1 MTIRTGKWL
10 NISLIED
17 FFFSLLNSKELG
29 KVVVGKKLPDTLS
42 KDTKRITLIDLGRV
56 RDKTGYGSGVVLV
69 FLFSKSADNGE
80 KNVPVMA
87 EMEEFLRTKVAE
99 SRHEHYIISRG
110 STYPDYD
117 STYDMHCNVVEINLS
132 II

>member
-1 MTIRTGKWL
+1 MTGKWL

-56 RDKTGYGSGVVLV
+56 RDKTGYGYGVVLV

-117 STYDMHCNVVEINLS
+117 STYDMHCNVVEINLT

>member
-1 MTIRTGKWL
+1 MTGKWL
-10 NISLIED
+10 NISQIED
-17 FFFSLLNSKELG
+17 FFYTLLNSKELG

-42 KDTKRITLIDLGRV
+42 KGTKRMTLIDLGRV

-69 FLFSKSADNGE
+69 FLFSKSAGNGE

-117 STYDMHCNVVEINLS
+117 STYDMHCNVVEINLT

>member
-1 MTIRTGKWL
+1 MTGKWL
-10 NISLIED
+10 NISQIED
-17 FFFSLLNSKELG
+17 FFFTLLNSKELG

-42 KDTKRITLIDLGRV
+42 KDTKRMTLIDLGRI
-56 RDKTGYGSGVVLV
+56 RDRVGYGSGIVLV
-69 FLFSKSADNGE
+69 FLFSKSAGNGE

-117 STYDMHCNVVEINLS
+117 STYDMHCNVVEINLT
-132 II
+132 IK

>member
-1 MTIRTGKWL
+1 MTGKWL
-10 NISLIED
+10 NISQIED
-17 FFFSLLNSKELG
+17 FFYTLLKSDKLG

-42 KDTKRITLIDLGRV
+42 KGTKRMTLIDLGRV

-69 FLFSKSADNGE
+69 FLFSKSAGNGE

-117 STYDMHCNVVEINLS
+117 STYDMHCNIVEINLT
-132 II
+132 IM

>member
-1 MTIRTGKWL
+1 MTGKWL

-17 FFFSLLNSKELG
+17 FFYTLLNSKELG

-42 KDTKRITLIDLGRV
+42 KDTKRMTLIDLGRV

-69 FLFSKSADNGE
+69 FLFSKSAGNGE

-110 STYPDYD
+110 STYQDYD
-117 STYDMHCNVVEINLS
+117 STYDMHCNVVEINLT

>member
-1 MTIRTGKWL
+1 MTGKWL
-10 NISLIED
+10 NISQIED
-17 FFFSLLNSKELG
+17 FFFTLLNSKELG

-69 FLFSKSADNGE
+69 FLFSKSAGNGE

-117 STYDMHCNVVEINLS
+117 STYDMHCNVVEINLT

>member
-1 MTIRTGKWL
+1 MTGKWL

-17 FFFSLLNSKELG
+17 FFYTLLNSKELG

-42 KDTKRITLIDLGRV
+42 KDTKRMTLIDLGRI
-56 RDKTGYGSGVVLV
+56 RDRVGYGSGVVLV
-69 FLFSKSADNGE
+69 FLFSKSAENGE

-117 STYDMHCNVVEINLS
+117 STYDMHCNVVEINLT

>member
-1 MTIRTGKWL
+1 MTGKWL
-10 NISLIED
+10 NISQIED
-17 FFFSLLNSKELG
+17 FFFTLLNSKEFG

-42 KDTKRITLIDLGRV
+42 KGTKRMTLIDLGRV

-69 FLFSKSADNGE
+69 FLFSKSAGNGE

-117 STYDMHCNVVEINLS
+117 STYDMHCNVVEINLT

>member
-1 MTIRTGKWL
+1 MTGKWL

-42 KDTKRITLIDLGRV
+42 KDTKRMTLIDLGRV

-69 FLFSKSADNGE
+69 FLFSKSAGNGE

-87 EMEEFLRTKVAE
+87 EMEEFLRIKVAE
-99 SRHEHYIISRG
+99 SKHEHYIISRG

-117 STYDMHCNVVEINLS
+117 STYDMHCNVVEINLT

>member
-1 MTIRTGKWL
+1 MTGKWL

-17 FFFSLLNSKELG
+17 FFFSLLNSNELG

-87 EMEEFLRTKVAE
+87 EMDEFLRTKVAE

-117 STYDMHCNVVEINLS
+117 STYDMHCNVVEINLT

>member
-1 MTIRTGKWL
+1 MTGKWL

-69 FLFSKSADNGE
+69 FLFSKSSDNGE

-87 EMEEFLRTKVAE
+87 EMEEFLRTKVTE

-117 STYDMHCNVVEINLS
+117 STYDMHCNVVEINLT

>member
-1 MTIRTGKWL
+1 MTGKWL
-10 NISLIED
+10 NISQIED
-17 FFFSLLNSKELG
+17 FFFTLLNSKELG

-42 KDTKRITLIDLGRV
+42 KGTKRMTLIDLGRV
-56 RDKTGYGSGVVLV
+56 QDKTGYGSGVVLV
-69 FLFSKSADNGE
+69 FLFSKSAGNGE

-117 STYDMHCNVVEINLS
+117 STYDMHCNVVEINLT

>member
-1 MTIRTGKWL
+1 MTGKWL
-10 NISLIED
+10 NISQIED
-17 FFFSLLNSKELG
+17 FFFTLLNSKELG

-42 KDTKRITLIDLGRV
+42 KDTKRMTLIDLGRV
-56 RDKTGYGSGVVLV
+56 QDKTGYGSGVVLV
-69 FLFSKSADNGE
+69 FLFSKSAGNGE

-117 STYDMHCNVVEINLS
+117 STYDMHCNVVEINLT

>member
-1 MTIRTGKWL
+1 MTGKWL
-10 NISLIED
+10 NISQIED
-17 FFFSLLNSKELG
+17 FFFTLLNSKELG

-42 KDTKRITLIDLGRV
+42 KNTKRMTLIDLGRV

-69 FLFSKSADNGE
+69 FLFSKSAGNGE
-80 KNVPVMA
+80 KDVPVMA

-117 STYDMHCNVVEINLS
+117 STYDMHCNVVEINLT

>member
-1 MTIRTGKWL
+1 MTGQWL
-10 NISLIED
+10 NISQIED
-17 FFFSLLNSKELG
+17 FFFTLLNSKELG

-42 KDTKRITLIDLGRV
+42 KDAKRMTLIDLGRV
-56 RDKTGYGSGVVLV
+56 RDRTGYGSGVVLV
-69 FLFSKSADNGE
+69 FLFSKSAGNGE

-117 STYDMHCNVVEINLS
+117 STYDMHCNVVEINLT

>member
-1 MTIRTGKWL
+1 MTGKWL
-10 NISLIED
+10 NISQIED
-17 FFFSLLNSKELG
+17 FFFTMLNSKELG

-42 KDTKRITLIDLGRV
+42 KDIKRMTLIDLGRV

-69 FLFSKSADNGE
+69 FLFSKSAGNGE

-117 STYDMHCNVVEINLS
+117 STYDMHCNVVEINLT

>member
-1 MTIRTGKWL
+1 MTGKWL
-10 NISLIED
+10 NISQIED
-17 FFFSLLNSKELG
+17 FFFTLLNSKELG

-69 FLFSKSADNGE
+69 FLFSKSAGNGE

-87 EMEEFLRTKVAE
+87 EMEEFLRAKVAE

-117 STYDMHCNVVEINLS
+117 STYDMHCNVVEINLT
-132 II
+132 IK

>member
-1 MTIRTGKWL
+1 MTGKWL

-17 FFFSLLNSKELG
+17 FFYTLLNSKELG

-42 KDTKRITLIDLGRV
+42 KDTKRMTLIDLGRV

-69 FLFSKSADNGE
+69 FLFSKSAENGE

-110 STYPDYD
+110 STYQDYH
-117 STYDMHCNVVEINLS
+117 STYDMHCNVVEINLT

>member
-1 MTIRTGKWL
+1 MTGKWL
-10 NISLIED
+10 NISQIED
-17 FFFSLLNSKELG
+17 FFFTLLNSKELG

-42 KDTKRITLIDLGRV
+42 KDTKRMTLIDLGRV

-69 FLFSKSADNGE
+69 FLFSKSAGNGE

-117 STYDMHCNVVEINLS
+117 SIYDMHCNVVEINLT

>member
-1 MTIRTGKWL
+1 MTGQWL
-10 NISLIED
+10 NISQIED
-17 FFFSLLNSKELG
+17 FFFTLLNSKELG

-42 KDTKRITLIDLGRV
+42 KNTKRMTLIDLGRV

-69 FLFSKSADNGE
+69 FLFSKSAGNGE

-117 STYDMHCNVVEINLS
+117 STYDMHCNVVEINLT

>member
-1 MTIRTGKWL
+1 MTGKWL
-10 NISLIED
+10 NISQIED
-17 FFFSLLNSKELG
+17 FFFTLLNSKELG

-42 KDTKRITLIDLGRV
+42 KDTKRMTLIDLGRV

-69 FLFSKSADNGE
+69 FLFSKSAENGE

-117 STYDMHCNVVEINLS
+117 STYDMHCNVVEINLT

>member
-1 MTIRTGKWL
+1 MTGKWL
-10 NISLIED
+10 NISQIED
-17 FFFSLLNSKELG
+17 FFFTLLNSKELG

-42 KDTKRITLIDLGRV
+42 KDTKRMTLIDLGRV

-69 FLFSKSADNGE
+69 FLFSKSAGNGE
-80 KNVPVMA
+80 KDVPVMA

-117 STYDMHCNVVEINLS
+117 STYDMHYNVVEINLT

>member
-1 MTIRTGKWL
+1 MTGQWL

-110 STYPDYD
+110 STYQDYD
-117 STYDMHCNVVEINLS
+117 STYDMHCNVVEINLT

>member
-1 MTIRTGKWL
+1 MTGKWL

-17 FFFSLLNSKELG
+17 FFYTLLNSKELG

-42 KDTKRITLIDLGRV
+42 KNTKRMTLIDLGRV
-56 RDKTGYGSGVVLV
+56 RDKAGYGSGVVLV
-69 FLFSKSADNGE
+69 FLFSKSAGNGE

-87 EMEEFLRTKVAE
+87 EMEEFLRAKVAE

-117 STYDMHCNVVEINLS
+117 STYDMHCNVVEINLT

>member
-1 MTIRTGKWL
+1 MTGKWL
-10 NISLIED
+10 NISQIED
-17 FFFSLLNSKELG
+17 FFFTLLNSKELG

-42 KDTKRITLIDLGRV
+42 KDTKRMTLIDLGRV

-69 FLFSKSADNGE
+69 FLFSKSAGNGE
-80 KNVPVMA
+80 KNVPLMA

-117 STYDMHCNVVEINLS
+117 STYDMHCNVVEINLT

>member
-1 MTIRTGKWL
+1 MTGQWL
-10 NISLIED
+10 NISQIED
-17 FFFSLLNSKELG
+17 FFFTLLNSKELG

-42 KDTKRITLIDLGRV
+42 KDTKRMTLIDLGRV

-69 FLFSKSADNGE
+69 FLFSKSAGNGE
-80 KNVPVMA
+80 KDVPVMA

-117 STYDMHCNVVEINLS
+117 STYDMHCNVVEINLT

>member
-1 MTIRTGKWL
+1 MTGKWL

-17 FFFSLLNSKELG
+17 FFYTLLKSDKLG
-29 KVVVGKKLPDTLS
+29 KVVVGTKLPDTLS

-69 FLFSKSADNGE
+69 FLFSKSAENGE

-87 EMEEFLRTKVAE
+87 EMEEFLRIKVDE
-99 SRHEHYIISRG
+99 SRHEHYIVSRG

-117 STYDMHCNVVEINLS
+117 STYDMHCNVVEINLT

>member
-1 MTIRTGKWL
+1 MTGQWL

-69 FLFSKSADNGE
+69 FLFSKSAGNGE

-110 STYPDYD
+110 STYPDYH
-117 STYDMHCNVVEINLS
+117 STYDMHCNVVEINLT
-132 II
+132 IK

>member
-1 MTIRTGKWL
+1 MTGQWL

-42 KDTKRITLIDLGRV
+42 KDTNRITLIDLGRV

-117 STYDMHCNVVEINLS
+117 STYDMHCNVVEINLT

>member
-1 MTIRTGKWL
+1 MTGKWL

-87 EMEEFLRTKVAE
+87 EMEEFLRTRVAE

-117 STYDMHCNVVEINLS
+117 STYDMHCNVVEINLT

>member
-1 MTIRTGKWL
+1 MTGKWL

-17 FFFSLLNSKELG
+17 FFFSLLNSNELG

-42 KDTKRITLIDLGRV
+42 KDTKRITLIDLGMV

-110 STYPDYD
+110 STYTDYD
-117 STYDMHCNVVEINLS
+117 STYDMHCNVVEINLT

>member
-1 MTIRTGKWL
+1 MTGKWL

-42 KDTKRITLIDLGRV
+42 KDTKRMTLIDLGRV

-69 FLFSKSADNGE
+69 FLFSKSAGNGE

-87 EMEEFLRTKVAE
+87 EMEEFLRTKVLE
-99 SRHEHYIISRG
+99 SKHEHYIVSRG

-117 STYDMHCNVVEINLS
+117 STYDMHCNVVEINLT

>member
-1 MTIRTGKWL
+1 MTGKWL
-10 NISLIED
+10 NISQIED
-17 FFFSLLNSKELG
+17 FFFTLLNSKELG

-42 KDTKRITLIDLGRV
+42 KDTKRMTLIDLGRI
-56 RDKTGYGSGVVLV
+56 RDRVGYGSGIVLV
-69 FLFSKSADNGE
+69 FLFSKSAGNGE

-117 STYDMHCNVVEINLS
+117 STYDMHCNVVEINLT

>member
-1 MTIRTGKWL
+1 MTGQWL
-10 NISLIED
+10 NISQIED
-17 FFFSLLNSKELG
+17 FFFTLLNSKELG

-42 KDTKRITLIDLGRV
+42 KDTKRMTLIDLGWV

-69 FLFSKSADNGE
+69 FLFSKSAGNGE

-117 STYDMHCNVVEINLS
+117 STYDMHCNVVEINLT

>member
-1 MTIRTGKWL
+1 MTGQLL

-69 FLFSKSADNGE
+69 FLFSKSEGNGE

-110 STYPDYD
+110 STYQDYH
-117 STYDMHCNVVEINLS
+117 STYDMHCNVVEINLT

>member
-1 MTIRTGKWL
+1 MTGKWL

-17 FFFSLLNSKELG
+17 FFYTLLNSKELG

-42 KDTKRITLIDLGRV
+42 KGIKRMTLIDLGRV

-69 FLFSKSADNGE
+69 FLFSKSAGNGE

-110 STYPDYD
+110 STYQDYD
-117 STYDMHCNVVEINLS
+117 STYDMHCNVVEINLT

>member
-1 MTIRTGKWL
+1 MTGQWL

-17 FFFSLLNSKELG
+17 FFFTLLNSKELG
-29 KVVVGKKLPDTLS
+29 NVVVGKKLPDTLS
-42 KDTKRITLIDLGRV
+42 KNTKRITLIDLGRV
-56 RDKTGYGSGVVLV
+56 RDRIGYGSGVVLV

-117 STYDMHCNVVEINLS
+117 STYDMHCNVVEINLTVK
-132 II
+132 

>member
-1 MTIRTGKWL
+1 MTGQWL

-17 FFFSLLNSKELG
+17 FFFSLLNSNELG

-69 FLFSKSADNGE
+69 VLFSKSADNGE

-87 EMEEFLRTKVAE
+87 EMEEFLRTRVAE

-117 STYDMHCNVVEINLS
+117 STYDMHCNVVEINLT